1 MVLGAA
7 FIWAESRAEEP
18 VIPLK
23 LFRNRVFSAA
33 SGIGFV
39 VGFALF
45 GTIAYLPQYMQ
56 IVKGVSP
63 TVSGLRLLPLMVGLL
78 TTSIVSGRLVSK
90 WGRYRIFPII
100 GTATMTVGLYLLS
113 HLGVATSVWLSS
125 LYMLVLS
132 TASAPRLQVL
142 VVAVQNSVSYAD
154 LGSATGERTTFFR
167 SIGGS
172 SAPHPRCIFCNILA
186 TWPPRWRL
194 ARAAGRG

>member
-1 MVLGAA
+1 VLLTSLGGTTYPWSSAPIFIMGAAAVVLGVA
-7 FIWAESRAEEP
+7 FVWAESRAEEP
-18 VIPLK
+18 VIPLH

-63 TVSGLRLLPLMVGLL
+63 TVSGLRLLPLMAGLL

-100 GTATMTVGLYLLS
+100 GTATMTVGLYLLMM
-113 HLGVATSVWLSS
+113 HF
-125 LYMLVLS
+125 
-132 TASAPRLQVL
+132 APRLGLQL
-142 VVAVQNSVSYAD
+142 
-154 LGSATGERTTFFR
+154 
-167 SIGGS
+167 
-172 SAPHPRCIFCNILA
+172 
-186 TWPPRWRL
+186 
-194 ARAAGRG
+194 